1 MNKKICLLTK
11 LTLLL
16 ISCSSYALNITLP
29 TEKGEFKKADLQGY
43 DIAVQKCLICH
54 SQNYVQY
61 QPPST
66 PRKSWENEV
75 KKMQVG
81 FKAPITDE
89 EIPLLVDYLTKI
101 YGDEQSAYKKELK
114 THKAS
119 PTASISTQAA
129 VAAPPKQLKNNNCLA
144 CHSITTKI
152 VGPAFKDVAAK
163 YKSDPNA
170 MTKIITNIKNGG
182 KGKWGEIPMPPQ
194 PQINDADLKTISQW
208 VLKQ

>member
-1 MNKKICLLTK
+1 MGTKTMIIKKLFQLLFF
-11 LTLLL
+11 
-16 ISCSSYALNITLP
+16 LNLCIFTNAFA
-29 TEKGEFKKADLQGY
+29 E
-43 DIAVQKCLICH
+43 
-54 SQNYVQY
+54 
-61 QPPST
+61 
-66 PRKSWENEV
+66 
-75 KKMQVG
+75 
-81 FKAPITDE
+81 
-89 EIPLLVDYLTKI
+89 
-101 YGDEQSAYKKELK
+101 
-114 THKAS
+114 
-119 PTASISTQAA
+119 

-182 KGKWGEIPMPPQ
+182 KGNWGEIPMPPQ